1 MYVFIAEIHHRTNA
15 EQKGNNW
22 ICTTVLFNVTLD
34 IESVQYV
41 QTEIIGQI
49 RFYFNVVFDLSGSRG
64 KWSLSD
70 VSLIVS
76 WQLLFTQR
84 FNCCYCCSWFNVWL
98 HHRYFKGCCPYTRW
112 DFEMNKCVGKLLKI
126 WKNTIFY
133 LYSLYLQITSY
144 LADIVFK
151 HFPIAS
157 IFIS

>member
-1 MYVFIAEIHHRTNA
+1 MNLHYSSFQCYFRYRKCA
-15 EQKGNNW
+15 
-22 ICTTVLFNVTLD
+22 ICTDRNYWSDSFL
-34 IESVQYV
+34 
-41 QTEIIGQI
+41 
-49 RFYFNVVFDLSGSRG
+49 FNVVFDLSGSRG